1 MAQLWAGVDGCPGG
15 WVVAILDGSRA
26 VAPIRVCRTFAEA
39 VIAVSGAELAL
50 VDIPIGLP
58 SAESPVL
65 RRCDRMGRELLG
77 PRASSV
83 FSVPAREA
91 VWADTY
97 DEACR
102 RNAEILG
109 RELSKQSWGI
119 CAKIREADA
128 VFRVVPRLQDRVR
141 ETHPELCFRFLNH
154 ARPLET
160 SKKSRAGQKDRRDL
174 LRSWAVNLDAALKQA
189 RRSYRARAL
198 DLDDLLDA
206 VAAAV
211 VARLAAEGRVASVP
225 LARECDAC
233 GLAMEIV
240 GV

>member
-1 MAQLWAGVDGCPGG
+1 MPQWWAGVDGCPGG
-15 WVVAILDGSRA
+15 WAIATLDSAGA
-26 VAPIRVCRTFAEA
+26 VSSMSVCRTFAEA
-39 VIAVSGAELAL
+39 VIAARDAEMTL

-65 RRCDRMGRELLG
+65 RRADRMARELLG

-83 FSVPAREA
+83 FGVPAREA
-91 VWADTY
+91 VWAENY
-97 DEACR
+97 AEACR
-102 RNAEILG
+102 RNREILG

-119 CAKIREADA
+119 CAKIREVDA
-128 VFRVVPRLQDRVR
+128 VFRVVPRLQDRIR

-154 ARPLET
+154 ARPLDT
-160 SKKSRAGQKDRRDL
+160 SKKSPAGQKARREL
-174 LRSWAVNLDAALKQA
+174 LRGWALNLDAALKQA
-189 RRSYRARAL
+189 RRSYRARWL
-198 DLDDLLDA
+198 NPDDLLDA

-211 VARLAAEGRVASVP
+211 VARLAAEGKVASVP